1 MKTEK
6 ISIAVG
12 KDHVSGIISFPETVK
27 AKTGIIIAHGAGND
41 MHNALIVH
49 VADGLSDAGYL
60 TLRYNFPYKEK
71 GRKAPNSQKILV
83 QTWQSVYQFLKG
95 NYDLDKIVA
104 AGKSMGGRVASQVIA
119 EGLLQVDGLI
129 FLGYP
134 LHPPNKKEKLR
145 DAHLYDIKIPMLF
158 FAGSRDSLCDL
169 ELLKKVLEGL
179 RAPWSL
185 EIVQGANHSF
195 NVPRSMNLTEQEVF
209 DQVLKKAVTWLKY

>member
-209 DQVLKKAVTWLKY
+209 DQVLKKAVTWL